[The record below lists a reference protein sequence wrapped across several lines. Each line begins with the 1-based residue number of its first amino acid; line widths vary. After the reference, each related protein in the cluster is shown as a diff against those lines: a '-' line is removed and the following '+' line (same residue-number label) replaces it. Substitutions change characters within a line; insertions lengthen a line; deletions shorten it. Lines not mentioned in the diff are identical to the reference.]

1 MGRRQV
7 WLAARAVDGP
17 PTPVNRIPLGAKKI
31 DMLGYYL
38 QLAIR
43 SLQRNPVLTTLM
55 ITAVGV
61 GIGASMTML
70 TNLRVMSG
78 DPIPDKSSQLFV
90 PQIDVWG
97 PDSRRTGGAR
107 NADRLPD
114 TLTYR
119 DAIAFMRARR
129 GVHQTA
135 IYGMGLDLDAGSG
148 RPFGAAG
155 LAAYADFFPLFEVPF
170 ASGGPWSAS
179 DDESRANVVVLSAK
193 LAERVFPH
201 ADAVG
206 KTVNLEGHEYRVVGV
221 MKPWSPVPR
230 FYDTN
235 GEGAA
240 FGKTEDF
247 FVPFT
252 TAIDRKHESWGGIGC
267 PGQAPAGWEGLLT
280 SECVWLQFWVEL
292 PTAAA
297 VRNYQD
303 FLSSYAAEQRRSGR
317 FHWAARTE
325 LHDVTDWLVQ
335 EDVVPEQARVNTF
348 IGFALLVVCLI
359 NAIGLMLAK
368 FGSRAGELGVRRA
381 MGGSRRDIFLQCLV
395 ETALIGLAGGLLG
408 LGLTAI
414 GLAVD
419 RALLAPGERNVAL
432 DVLTRLDTGMLAITL
447 TVAVAS
453 TLCAGLYPTWRAS
466 RVQPAWQLKV
476 Q

>member
-1 MGRRQV
+1 
-7 WLAARAVDGP
+7 
-17 PTPVNRIPLGAKKI
+17 
-31 DMLGYYL
+31 MLGYYL
-38 QLAIR
+38 QLAVR
-43 SLQRNPVLTTLM
+43 SLRRNPMLTTLM
-55 ITAVGV
+55 IAAIGV

-70 TNLRVMSG
+70 TNLRVMTG

-90 PQIDVWG
+90 PQIEVWG
-97 PDSRRTGGAR
+97 PGSHRAGGAA
-107 NADRLPD
+107 NDRLPD

-119 DAIAFMRARR
+119 DAMAFMSAHR

-135 IYGMGLDLDAGSG
+135 IYGMGLDVDVGSG
-148 RPFGAAG
+148 RPFLAAG

-170 ASGGPWSAS
+170 ASGGPWSAA
-179 DDESRANVVVLSAK
+179 DDEGRANVVVLSAK
-193 LAERVFPH
+193 LAEHVFPH

-206 KTVNLEGHEYRVVGV
+206 KTVNLEGHEYRIVGV
-221 MKPWSPVPR
+221 LKPWSPVPK
-230 FYDTN
+230 FYDIN

-240 FGKTEDF
+240 FGNTEGF
-247 FVPFT
+247 YVPFT
-252 TAIDRKHESWGGIGC
+252 NAIDRQHDSWDGTTC
-267 PGQAPAGWEGLLT
+267 PSQAPAGWEGLLA
-280 SECVWLQFWVEL
+280 SECAWLQFWVEL

-303 FLSSYAAEQRRSGR
+303 YLHGYAAEQRRSGR

-325 LHDVTDWLVQ
+325 LHDVNDWLVQ
-335 EDVVPEQARVNTF
+335 EDVVPEQARVNTL
-348 IGFALLVVCLI
+348 IGLALLVVCLI

-395 ETALIGLAGGLLG
+395 ETAVIGLAGGLLG

-476 Q
+476 L

>member
-1 MGRRQV
+1 
-7 WLAARAVDGP
+7 
-17 PTPVNRIPLGAKKI
+17 
-31 DMLGYYL
+31 MLGYYL
-38 QLAIR
+38 QLAVR
-43 SLQRNPVLTTLM
+43 SLRHNPVLTALM
-55 ITAVGV
+55 IAAVGV

-78 DPIPDKSSQLFV
+78 DPIPDKSLRLFV

-97 PDSRRTGGAR
+97 PDSRRTGGAA

-119 DAIAFMRARR
+119 DAIAFMRAHR

-148 RPFGAAG
+148 RPFAAAG

-170 ASGGPWSAS
+170 ASGGPWSGS

-193 LAERVFPH
+193 LAERLFPH

-206 KTVNLEGHEYRVVGV
+206 KTVNLAGREYRIVGV

-252 TAIDRKHESWGGIGC
+252 NAIGRQHESWGGIGC
-267 PGQAPAGWEGLLT
+267 PGQAPAGWEGLLA

-303 FLSSYAAEQRRSGR
+303 FLSNYAAEQRRSGR
-317 FHWAARTE
+317 FHWAARTQ
-325 LHDVTDWLVQ
+325 LQDVTDWLVH

>member
-1 MGRRQV
+1 
-7 WLAARAVDGP
+7 
-17 PTPVNRIPLGAKKI
+17 
-31 DMLGYYL
+31 MLGYYL
-38 QLAIR
+38 QLAVR
-43 SLQRNPVLTTLM
+43 SLRRNPMLTTLM

-61 GIGASMTML
+61 GIGASMTMF
-70 TNLRVMSG
+70 TNLRVMTG

-97 PDSRRTGGAR
+97 PDSRRTGGAA

-114 TLTYR
+114 TLSYR
-119 DAIAFMRARR
+119 DAIAFMHAHR
-129 GVHQTA
+129 GVRQTA
-135 IYGMGLDLDAGSG
+135 IYGMGLDVDPGSG
-148 RPFGAAG
+148 RPFLAAG
-155 LAAYADFFPLFEVPF
+155 LAAYADFFPLFAVPF
-170 ASGGPWSAS
+170 ASGSPWSAT

-230 FYDTN
+230 FYDTS
-235 GEGAA
+235 GAGAA
-240 FGKTEDF
+240 FGETEDF
-247 FVPFT
+247 FIPFT
-252 TAIDRKHESWGGIGC
+252 NAVDRQHESWGGIGC
-267 PGQAPAGWEGLLT
+267 PSQAPAGWDGLLA

-297 VRNYQD
+297 VRNYED
-303 FLSSYAAEQRRSGR
+303 FLNSYAAEQRRSGR
-317 FHWAARTE
+317 FQWAVRTE
-325 LHDVTDWLVQ
+325 LHDVKDWLVQ

-368 FGSRAGELGVRRA
+368 FGGRTAELGVRRA

-395 ETALIGLAGGLLG
+395 ETTMIGLAGGLLG

-432 DVLTRLDTGMLAITL
+432 DGLTRLDTGMLAITL

-466 RVQPAWQLKV
+466 RVQPAWQLKA